1 MMRIDSSTPEGL
13 PFILIVMGVSGS
25 GKTTIGQWLSAKLG
39 CSFLD
44 ADDFHPP
51 GNVRKM
57 AVGDA
62 LTDEDRWPWL
72 EILAGKIRQH
82 IHNKQSMVM
91 ACSALK
97 QAYRRVLRVDS
108 ACVRFVYLKGDY
120 DTILRR
126 MHMRHSHFMKASL
139 LRSQFEA
146 LEEPSRATVVNIE
159 ASPSQIGSAIWHDLK
174 L

>member
-1 MMRIDSSTPEGL
+1 MMRIDSSTSEDL
-13 PFILIVMGVSGS
+13 PFIFIVMGVSGS
-25 GKTTIGQWLSAKLG
+25 GKTTIGEWLSAKLG

-51 GNVRKM
+51 DNVRKM
-57 AVGDA
+57 AVGEA

-72 EILAGKIRQH
+72 EILAGKIHEH
-82 IHNKQSMVM
+82 IHNKQPMVM

-97 QAYRRVLRVDS
+97 KAYRRVLRVDS
-108 ACVRFVYLKGDY
+108 ACVHFVYLKGDY

-126 MHMRHSHFMKASL
+126 MHMRQSHFMKASL
-139 LRSQFEA
+139 LKSQFEA

-159 ASPSQIGSAIWHDLK
+159 ASPNEIGSTIWRELK

>member
-1 MMRIDSSTPEGL
+1 MMRIDSRTLEDL

-25 GKTTIGQWLSAKLG
+25 GKTTIGQWLSARLG
-39 CSFLD
+39 CPFLD

-82 IHNKQSMVM
+82 IHDKQPMVM

-97 QAYRRVLRVDS
+97 QVYRRVLRVDS

-126 MHMRHSHFMKASL
+126 MHMRQSHFMKASL
-139 LRSQFEA
+139 LKSQFEV

-159 ASPSQIGSAIWHDLK
+159 ASPGEIGSAIWRELGF
-174 L
+174 

>member
-1 MMRIDSSTPEGL
+1 MMRIDSSTSEDL

-25 GKTTIGQWLSAKLG
+25 GKTTIGEWLSAKLG

-51 GNVRKM
+51 DNVRKM
-57 AVGDA
+57 AVGEA
-62 LTDEDRWPWL
+62 VTDEDRWPWL
-72 EILAGKIRQH
+72 EILAGKIHEH
-82 IHNKQSMVM
+82 IHNKQPMVM

-97 QAYRRVLRVDS
+97 QAYRRVLRVAS
-108 ACVRFVYLKGDY
+108 ACVQIVYLKGDY

-126 MHMRHSHFMKASL
+126 MHMRQSHFMKASL
-139 LRSQFEA
+139 LKSQFEA

-159 ASPSQIGSAIWHDLK
+159 ASPNEIGSTIWRELK

>member
-1 MMRIDSSTPEGL
+1 ML
-13 PFILIVMGVSGS
+13 MGVTGC
-25 GKTTIGQWLSAKLG
+25 GKTTIGQLLSKKMEW
-39 CSFLD
+39 SYHD

-51 GNVRKM
+51 DNVRKM
-57 AVGDA
+57 AVGEA

-72 EILAGKIRQH
+72 EILAGKIHEH
-82 IHNKQSMVM
+82 IHNKQPMVM

-97 QAYRRVLRVDS
+97 QSYRRVLHVDS
-108 ACVRFVYLKGDY
+108 ACVHFVYLKGDY

-126 MHMRHSHFMKASL
+126 MHMRQSHFMKASL
-139 LRSQFEA
+139 LKSQFEA

-159 ASPSQIGSAIWHDLK
+159 ASPSEIGSTIWRELK